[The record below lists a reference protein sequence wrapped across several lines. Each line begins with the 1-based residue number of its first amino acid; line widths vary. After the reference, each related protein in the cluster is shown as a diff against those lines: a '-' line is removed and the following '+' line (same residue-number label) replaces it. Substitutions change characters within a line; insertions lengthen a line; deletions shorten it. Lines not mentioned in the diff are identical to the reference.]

1 MGLFL
6 SHGPEGRLLHSS
18 PASGRRQPSMSD
30 PGAHEAKVPPLP
42 LPPVRSNVVR
52 YVRERIAEGTLAPGA
67 LAPSGA
73 ELARILGYS
82 VLTCRKA
89 LSHLAAEGVLTRGP
103 SPISRYRVAG
113 PSPGRELSPAARALC
128 AGLSDRRRAAGLTQ
142 PALADLIGHSLA
154 SVGHAETGRLWQSRD
169 WWQLAD
175 KALDA
180 NGEVLRLYDAY
191 RDSEAPAGEPQ
202 EPGPPEENE
211 PVPIQETGIIST
223 SDRHAVK
230 SIVITWADG
239 DVTAIRIPAKPAK
252 RKPHGRV

>member
-1 MGLFL
+1 
-6 SHGPEGRLLHSS
+6 
-18 PASGRRQPSMSD
+18 MSD
-30 PGAHEAKVPPLP
+30 LSAHQVRAAEITVP
-42 LPPVRSNVVR
+42 LPPVRAKAAR
-52 YVRERIAEGTLAPGA
+52 YVRERIANGTLAPGE

-73 ELARILGYS
+73 ELSRILGYS

-89 LSHLAAEGVLTRGP
+89 LNHLAAEGVLTRGP

-154 SVGHAETGRLWQSRD
+154 SVGHAETGRLWQSRN
-169 WWQLAD
+169 WWQLTD

-180 NGEVLRLYDAY
+180 NGEILRLYDAY
-191 RDSEAPAGEPQ
+191 RESEAPAGEPQ
-202 EPGPPEENE
+202 EPRPPEENE
-211 PVPIQETGIIST
+211 PAPAPEPPVIST
-223 SDRHAVK
+223 SDRHPVK

-239 DVTAIRIPAKPAK
+239 DVTTIRIPAKPAK
-252 RKPHGRV
+252 RKPHGQV